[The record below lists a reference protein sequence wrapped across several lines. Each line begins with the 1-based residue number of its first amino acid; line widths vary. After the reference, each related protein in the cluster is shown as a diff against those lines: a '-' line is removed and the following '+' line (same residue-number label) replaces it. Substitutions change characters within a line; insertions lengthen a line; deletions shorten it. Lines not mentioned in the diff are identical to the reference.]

1 MNDNYLGELDQIKY
15 LQGYTNLR
23 ELVFQG
29 AQNGTNPMCDF
40 ENYDEAVRLFLPQVT
55 KLDGRELIPGLKT
68 VSPHRKPLP
77 PQTAQVSMFN
87 ENLNIT
93 NQHNPFKPAA
103 QVRRKSPLTMR
114 PEQQQAPMTR
124 DQVAEKD
131 KLIDKL
137 YGDVKELHIKV
148 ERLTNERNE
157 VMEKYQESEKIWRG
171 K

>member
-1 MNDNYLGELDQIKY
+1 
-15 LQGYTNLR
+15 
-23 ELVFQG
+23 
-29 AQNGTNPMCDF
+29 
-40 ENYDEAVRLFLPQVT
+40 
-55 KLDGRELIPGLKT
+55 
-68 VSPHRKPLP
+68 
-77 PQTAQVSMFN
+77 MFN

-93 NQHNPFKPAA
+93 NNQHNPFKPA
-103 QVRRKSPLTMR
+103 RKSPG
-114 PEQQQAPMTR
+114 PIPPGMTR
-124 DQVAEKD
+124 EQVAEKD